1 MKLLFRAVL
10 MLAILAM
17 GSYLVGFWSP
27 GDVTLARW
35 RSVTP
40 ATGTADTGAVRARLD
55 RLDEQTGR
63 VVQKVEDFAPD
74 AALSGKI
81 KSKMALDELVR
92 ARSIDV
98 STTAGVVSLTGPVQS
113 AAERDK
119 ALKLARD
126 TAGVTRVVDRLVL
139 LP

>member
-1 MKLLFRAVL
+1 MVL
-10 MLAILAM
+10 VLAILAM
-17 GSYLVGFWSP
+17 GSYLLGFWSP

-40 ATGTADTGAVRARLD
+40 ATGTANTGAVRARLD
-55 RLDEQTGR
+55 KLDEQTGR
-63 VVQKVEDFAPD
+63 VVQNVEDFASD

-98 STTAGVVSLTGPVQS
+98 STTGGVVTLTGTVQTT
-113 AAERDK
+113 AERDK
-119 ALKLARD
+119 ALTLARE

-139 LP
+139 QP